1 MTRRTT
7 SLLAAIALL
16 FAMAAPPASA
26 CESRTE
32 GVSEVVATMAGSTH
46 SMDDGSQSHC
56 PQPVNQDHDA
66 ECLSSCLS
74 MMACSS
80 PSFVVEAALGGVI
93 EPESPVPA
101 TTTQQHVSR
110 SFAPDR
116 PPPRV

>member
-1 MTRRTT
+1 MTRRST
-7 SLLAAIALL
+7 SLVAGIALF

-26 CESRTE
+26 CESATE
-32 GVSEVVATMAGSTH
+32 GAGDVVATMAGSTH
-46 SMDDGSQSHC
+46 SMDGGSQSHC
-56 PQPVNQDHDA
+56 PQPVNQEHDA

-80 PSFVVEAALGGVI
+80 PSFVVEAALAGVV

-101 TTTQQHVSR
+101 ATTQQHVSR